1 MVTLGYTRENSKIV
15 NITDN
20 GLTAV
25 DVKIGEP
32 MEIKQGQ
39 SVLRVEFVNASTSA
53 ASSKSVRVI
62 GVAKDT
68 KRQQEW
74 NIASSDAIIKID
86 EYESIKI
93 IARPSN

>member
-1 MVTLGYTRENSKIV
+1 M

-68 KRQQEW
+68 KR
-74 NIASSDAIIKID
+74 
-86 EYESIKI
+86 
-93 IARPSN
+93 

>member
-1 MVTLGYTRENSKIV
+1 VTLGYTREKSKIV

-39 SVLRVEFVNASTSA
+39 SVLRVELVNASTTA
-53 ASSKSVRVI
+53 ASRVI
-62 GVAKDT
+62 GVA
-68 KRQQEW
+68 
-74 NIASSDAIIKID
+74 
-86 EYESIKI
+86 
-93 IARPSN
+93 

>member
-1 MVTLGYTRENSKIV
+1 M

-39 SVLRVEFVNASTSA
+39 SVLRVELVNSSTSA

-68 KRQQEW
+68 KR
-74 NIASSDAIIKID
+74 
-86 EYESIKI
+86 
-93 IARPSN
+93 

>member
-1 MVTLGYTRENSKIV
+1 MVTLGYTREKSKIV

-39 SVLRVEFVNASTSA
+39 SVLRVELVNASTTA
-53 ASSKSVRVI
+53 ASRVI
-62 GVAKDT
+62 GVA
-68 KRQQEW
+68 
-74 NIASSDAIIKID
+74 
-86 EYESIKI
+86 
-93 IARPSN
+93 